1 MSNEDQRPTSDFPEE
16 NLTPV
21 RRHTESQAL
30 IRLQQ
35 ENTGPVDQLDG
46 PEIEPLV
53 PLLSPTPSARLRWLP
68 WLIIGLLLALGVGL
82 WVRHLSS
89 GKRTSGPV
97 ESTTK
102 TSSTDEGE

>member
-1 MSNEDQRPTSDFPEE
+1 MSNDDHRPTSDFPEE

-21 RRHTESQAL
+21 RRRSESQAL

-46 PEIEPLV
+46 PGIEPLV
-53 PLLSPTPSARLRWLP
+53 PLQSPVPTPRLRWLP

-82 WVRHLSS
+82 WVSHLGS
-89 GKRTSGPV
+89 GRRASGPV
-97 ESTTK
+97 ESKDK
-102 TSSTDEGE
+102 TPQSDDVE

>member
-46 PEIEPLV
+46 PEIEPVL
-53 PLLSPTPSARLRWLP
+53 PLAAAPTRLRWLP

-82 WVRHLSS
+82 WVRHLVS
-89 GKRTSGPV
+89 GKPANGPV
-97 ESTTK
+97 ESTDK
-102 TSSTDEGE
+102 TSQSDEGE